1 MIDQDAFPLFKF
13 LISYTLCVF
22 QSQFVGYIHT
32 WFPRHTQ
39 LYISRKSSAMLQKPA
54 LETIVLSHSGAG
66 GAGGEEGRL
75 AHPVTSPTM
84 VTSTTIGRGICFLQ
98 LCNTTKYWTQGCI
111 TRVITAMN
119 RLFGAN
125 PRLQKFKFKW
135 LLNRGPQYNRRIV
148 QSEKRLSGIYKGL
161 ANKDVYFK
169 DKSGDR
175 IDMAWDIYKVPMR
188 L

>member
-1 MIDQDAFPLFKF
+1 MCLPKSICVL
-13 LISYTLCVF
+13 LSHVISTPY
-22 QSQFVGYIHT
+22 
-32 WFPRHTQ
+32 
-39 LYISRKSSAMLQKPA
+39 
-54 LETIVLSHSGAG
+54 TIVHITKKQCNVTETSIGNHCPITHRGRRG
-66 GAGGEEGRL
+66 RRGRL

-135 LLNRGPQYNRRIV
+135 LLNRGPQYNRRID
-148 QSEKRLSGIYKGL
+148 QFEKRLSGIYRGL

-169 DKSGDR
+169 NKSGDR